1 VIALLALLWIILSL
15 SVGVPVLV
23 LAYGLW
29 VTKDITG
36 PRTSE

>member
-1 VIALLALLWIILSL
+1 VISLLALLWIILGL
-15 SVGVPVLV
+15 TVGLPVLV

-29 VTKDITG
+29 ITGSITG